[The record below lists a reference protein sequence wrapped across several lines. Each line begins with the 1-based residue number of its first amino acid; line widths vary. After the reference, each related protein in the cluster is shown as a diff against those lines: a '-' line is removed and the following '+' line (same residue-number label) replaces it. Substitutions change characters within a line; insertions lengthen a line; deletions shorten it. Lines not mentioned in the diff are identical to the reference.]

1 MSAARYSTADRAVLQ
16 CAEQVRELAQTYTI
30 AEVAF
35 DPWRFEAPA
44 LELAERGIPIV
55 AFPQSNARMVP
66 ASERLHAA
74 IAEKR
79 LQHPDDPALNA
90 HVRAAIARDTP
101 RGWRID
107 KLKSRDQIDAVVA
120 WLWPSRPPRLLPPP
134 SSCWDASEALPG
146 RLRRPDKPRQLLS
159 ALRAPERLNEAVAE
173 HPSAA
178 YVSTVTTRARSRRPP
193 RQRAEATNPSR

>member
-1 MSAARYSTADRAVLQ
+1 VSAARYSTADRAVLQ
-16 CAEQVRELAQTYTI
+16 CAEQVRELAETYTI
-30 AEVAF
+30 AECAF

-44 LELAERGIPIV
+44 LGLAERGIPIV

-134 SSCWDASEALPG
+134 SSCWDGSEALPG
-146 RLRRPDKPRQLLS
+146 RLRRPHQRWQLLP
-159 ALRAPERLNEAVAE
+159 AVPATERVHPGVAQ
-173 HPSAA
+173 
-178 YVSTVTTRARSRRPP
+178 PP
-193 RQRAEATNPSR
+193 